1 MSTLLHPGPIAARSL
16 PDPASFG
23 KVAVLLGGRSAERE
37 VSLNSGAAVLA
48 ALLRSGVDA
57 YPFDP
62 ATQNLQALVDD
73 GFDRA
78 FIALHGRYGEDGT
91 VQGALELL
99 GIPYTGSGVM
109 ASALGMDKWRS
120 KLVWQAGGVPIPDYA
135 LLDERSDWNA
145 VAQRLGL
152 PLFVKPANEG
162 SSVGISKVTKASELP
177 AAYREAAR
185 HDPLVLAESF
195 IGGGEYTVAILG
207 EQALPVIK
215 IEPAKEFYDY
225 EAKYLR
231 NDTRYLCPSDLSAAQ
246 EAEMQRLAKQ
256 AYALIG
262 GHGWG
267 RMDFLK
273 DTAGKLYVLEANTS
287 PGMTDH
293 SLVPMAARQAGLSFE
308 QLVLRILE
316 LAALNQSTRLA
327 NNASQG
333 AG

>member
-1 MSTLLHPGPIAARSL
+1 MNK
-16 PDPASFG
+16 FG
-23 KVAVLLGGRSAERE
+23 KVAVLFGGRSAERE

-62 ATQNLQALVDD
+62 AVQNLQALVDE

-109 ASALGMDKWRS
+109 ASALGMDKWRT
-120 KLVWQAGGVPIPDYA
+120 KLVWQAGGLTIPDYA
-135 LLDERSDWNA
+135 LLNERSDSQA
-145 VAQRLGL
+145 IIKQLGL

-162 SSVGISKVTKASELP
+162 SSVGISKVKAASELQD
-177 AAYREAAR
+177 AYRIAAKY
-185 HDPLVLAESF
+185 DKLVLAESF

-207 EQALPVIK
+207 DQALPVIK
-215 IEPAKEFYDY
+215 IETANEFYDY

-231 NDTRYLCPSDLSAAQ
+231 NDTRYLCPSGLNAAQ
-246 EAEMQRLAKQ
+246 EEDMQRLAIQ
-256 AYALIG
+256 AFTLIG
-262 GHGWG
+262 GQGWG
-267 RMDFLK
+267 RVDFLR
-273 DTAGKLYVLEANTS
+273 DEAGKAYLLEANTS

-293 SLVPMAARQAGLSFE
+293 SLVPMAARQAGISFE

-316 LAALNQSTRLA
+316 LAHV
-327 NNASQG
+327 G
-333 AG
+333 